1 MWYKIFKFLDKVF
14 KLHSNNKM
22 VSKVFYKVLNM
33 HNNNKLLSKVVSKV
47 PNMHNINKVVKV
59 IFLSL
64 GLSNCPYLL
73 RLTLLL

>member
-1 MWYKIFKFLDKVF
+1 MQSK
-14 KLHSNNKM
+14 NTM
-22 VSKVFYKVLNM
+22 VSKVFSKVLNRHKVFSKALNM
-33 HNNNKLLSKVVSKV
+33 HNNNKVLSKVVSKV
-47 PNMHNINKVVKV
+47 LNMHNINKVVKV